1 MSGNRHCARP
11 GCGGSV
17 AALLSYDYAGQ
28 RIWLDDPGAE
38 SGGHHSALCAAHA
51 SRLRAPKGW
60 SCQDRRTHRPPA
72 AFLVPSPAVANE
84 PRPTPPPAEVVPAPV
99 DPAAFVAEDTAEAM
113 GSLPGGAQVSPPRPD
128 QAPQAAVP
136 PQRDGGIIAGLTA
149 IAV

>member
-11 GCGGSV
+11 GCSGAV

-72 AFLVPSPAVANE
+72 AFLVPSPAVAPE
-84 PRPTPPPAEVVPAPV
+84 PGPTPPPAEVAPDAAALAAPAAPV
-99 DPAAFVAEDTAEAM
+99 STA
-113 GSLPGGAQVSPPRPD
+113 RPD
-128 QAPQAAVP
+128 QAPPAAVP